1 MWGYNLG
8 IHLLLRKWA
17 RNVGGKRCAIS
28 KVCTK
33 TLEKLQVYLIQ
44 RPHSS
49 PERGRNRAYSTRIS
63 CNLTQVDTG
72 EARCPKKKIVSTIWA
87 SVWSKNRGGGG
98 GPPGPPPPPL
108 RAPLLNPP
116 VNSNNIYKI
125 YIDKYTNC
133 SLVGTFYF
141 VS

>member
-17 RNVGGKRCAIS
+17 RNVGGKRFAIS
-28 KVCTK
+28 KVCTE
-33 TLEKLQVYLIQ
+33 TLEKLQVYLMQ

-72 EARCPKKKIVSTIWA
+72 EARCPKKIVSTIWA

-98 GPPGPPPPPL
+98 L
-108 RAPLLNPP
+108 RAPPLNPP

-133 SLVGTFYF
+133 SLVGTFHF

>member
-1 MWGYNLG
+1 MG

-17 RNVGGKRCAIS
+17 RNVGGKRSAIS

-33 TLEKLQVYLIQ
+33 TLEELQVYLIQ

-63 CNLTQVDTG
+63 CNLTQTDTG
-72 EARCPKKKIVSTIWA
+72 EDRCPKKIVSTIWA
-87 SVWSKNRGGGG
+87 SVWSKNRRGGGG
-98 GPPGPPPPPL
+98 GGAGPPGPPPPPRAL
-108 RAPLLNPP
+108 RAPPLNPP

-133 SLVGTFYF
+133 SLVGTFHF

>member
-33 TLEKLQVYLIQ
+33 TLEKLQVYLMQ

-63 CNLTQVDTG
+63 CNLTQVDIG
-72 EARCPKKKIVSTIWA
+72 EARCPKKIVSTIWA
-87 SVWSKNRGGGG
+87 SVWSKNRRGGG
-98 GPPGPPPPPL
+98 L
-108 RAPLLNPP
+108 RAPPLNPP

-125 YIDKYTNC
+125 CIDKYTNC
-133 SLVGTFYF
+133 SLVGTFHF